1 MARQSAAFRA
11 RGAEHG
17 LDSAWR
23 VLAAGTLS
31 TTPRRVVV
39 PYVPPEPA
47 TLPPWADWLVNT
59 SVAALL
65 GLIGWGVYELLLR

>member
-1 MARQSAAFRA
+1 
-11 RGAEHG
+11 
-17 LDSAWR
+17 
-23 VLAAGTLS
+23 
-31 TTPRRVVV
+31 VVV

-47 TLPPWADWLVNT
+47 TLPPWADWLMNT

>member
-1 MARQSAAFRA
+1 MMDIGWAAIP
-11 RGAEHG
+11 
-17 LDSAWR
+17 WR
-23 VLAAGTLS
+23 VLAAGRLAQH
-31 TTPRRVVV
+31 RAELVV
-39 PYVPPEPA
+39 PYVPPKPA

>member
-1 MARQSAAFRA
+1 
-11 RGAEHG
+11 
-17 LDSAWR
+17 
-23 VLAAGTLS
+23 
-31 TTPRRVVV
+31 VVV

-47 TLPPWADWLVNT
+47 TLSWADWLMNT

>member
-1 MARQSAAFRA
+1 MLQGPAFRA
-11 RGAEHG
+11 RYG
-17 LDSAWR
+17 R
-23 VLAAGTLS
+23 TLS

-47 TLPPWADWLVNT
+47 TLPPWADWLMNT